1 MAGGWVRDKLLGK
14 DAHDVDISVEGCT
27 GQRFAEIL
35 TQYMQDNNLE
45 THSVGVIQ
53 ANPEKSKSLETA
65 TTKVLGEPI
74 DFVGLRKETYTEDSR
89 VPKIEEA
96 TIEEDCFRRDFR
108 CNALYY
114 NLNQ

>member
-1 MAGGWVRDKLLGK
+1 M
-14 DAHDVDISVEGCT
+14 
-27 GQRFAEIL
+27 
-35 TQYMQDNNLE
+35 
-45 THSVGVIQ
+45 
-53 ANPEKSKSLETA
+53 
-65 TTKVLGEPI
+65 LGEPI

-114 NLNQ
+114 NLNQQKVEDFCNGI

>member
-1 MAGGWVRDKLLGK
+1 M
-14 DAHDVDISVEGCT
+14 DISVEGCT
-27 GQRFAEIL
+27 GQHFAEIL

-89 VPKIEEA
+89 VPKIEVA

-114 NLNQ
+114 NLN